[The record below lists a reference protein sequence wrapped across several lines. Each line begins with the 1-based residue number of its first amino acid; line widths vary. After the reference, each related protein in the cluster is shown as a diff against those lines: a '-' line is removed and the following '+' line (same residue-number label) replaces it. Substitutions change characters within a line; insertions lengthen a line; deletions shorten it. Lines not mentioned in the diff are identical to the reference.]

1 MAEKIEKD
9 DIVLRKMVLHVL
21 DTFHGDCILSDA
33 LLDPGPDFYEFIRT
47 HIYKIISGD
56 DAKHCV
62 FNPET
67 SPVYKELKKLDEQ
80 DEKSFLSVSQV
91 LAERLYAAMGEGN
104 DIPAADLLV
113 VSFQARG
120 KIFLALLKM
129 NYRASFVHQIEDDR
143 ADVIVSRGLLPASGT
158 KIPEAAVIDLQDM
171 GIQLLEKKYEV
182 QGEKMFYLSE
192 RFLVCHTQAAPKQKF
207 TILNRVVN
215 NISNKYD
222 GADLQKKMD
231 MKSNLQKMYTE
242 EQQFDVEKVGQELF
256 GTRPDEKAEFD
267 EKMEQYDLQFDTFSI
282 SNPSTLKKL
291 EKQVLVADNGIEISI
306 PMETYN
312 KRAAFEIKQEP
323 GGKTTIILREIEN
336 LILK

>member
-1 MAEKIEKD
+1 
-9 DIVLRKMVLHVL
+9 
-21 DTFHGDCILSDA
+21 
-33 LLDPGPDFYEFIRT
+33 
-47 HIYKIISGD
+47 
-56 DAKHCV
+56 
-62 FNPET
+62 
-67 SPVYKELKKLDEQ
+67 
-80 DEKSFLSVSQV
+80 
-91 LAERLYAAMGEGN
+91 
-104 DIPAADLLV
+104 
-113 VSFQARG
+113 
-120 KIFLALLKM
+120 
-129 NYRASFVHQIEDDR
+129 
-143 ADVIVSRGLLPASGT
+143 
-158 KIPEAAVIDLQDM
+158 
-171 GIQLLEKKYEV
+171 
-182 QGEKMFYLSE
+182 
-192 RFLVCHTQAAPKQKF
+192 
-207 TILNRVVN
+207 
-215 NISNKYD
+215 
-222 GADLQKKMD
+222 